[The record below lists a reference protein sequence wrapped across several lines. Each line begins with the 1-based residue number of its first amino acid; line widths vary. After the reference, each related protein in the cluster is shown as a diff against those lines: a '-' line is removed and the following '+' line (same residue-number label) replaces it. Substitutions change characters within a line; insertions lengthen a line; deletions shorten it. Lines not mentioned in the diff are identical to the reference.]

1 MAVPPS
7 QISAVE
13 GKAAQEPMHMVNG
26 HEHCEATQ
34 EGQGWGEDWCAASPA
49 ASCALEPK
57 DRSFRGDLVTG
68 PQSQVSWQQRSWLHV
83 SRVTIGPPVPQGPE
97 SSRSCR
103 LLQPITDHAPLQPHS
118 TPRRCSSFWPLSILF
133 PLPRTFLLSMP
144 ALCLVT
150 FPIFVF
156 QLRRGLLQEAFLN
169 YTADPG
175 SGTTSGSQH

>member
-26 HEHCEATQ
+26 HERCEATQ

-68 PQSQVSWQQRSWLHV
+68 PQKQVSWQQMSWLHV
-83 SRVTIGPPVPQGPE
+83 SRVTTGPPVPQGPGVPPDPVAF
-97 SSRSCR
+97 SSPSLTTPPGSHTQR
-103 LLQPITDHAPLQPHS
+103 LAVVLASGPCPF
-118 TPRRCSSFWPLSILF
+118 CF
-133 PLPRTFLLSMP
+133 
-144 ALCLVT
+144 LCLELSC
-150 FPIFVF
+150 F
-156 QLRRGLLQEAFLN
+156 LRLPSAW
-169 YTADPG
+169 
-175 SGTTSGSQH
+175 